1 MVLQLAIY
9 QHFGKMPLGIGI
21 GIGIPFQQRVGIT
34 PPVQNF
40 IITESAPMVPAD
52 DQIETEG
59 GSPLI
64 VE

>member
-1 MVLQLAIY
+1 
-9 QHFGKMPLGIGI
+9 MPLGIGI